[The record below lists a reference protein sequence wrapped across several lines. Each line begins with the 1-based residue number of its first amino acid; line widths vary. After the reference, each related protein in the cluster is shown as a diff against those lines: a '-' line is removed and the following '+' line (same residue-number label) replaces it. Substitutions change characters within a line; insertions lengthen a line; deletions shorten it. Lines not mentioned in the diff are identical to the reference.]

1 LKNQLLIKSGP
12 IDHEKLS
19 PFRKYSAQAV
29 SVAHKDNKS
38 GQQTSGDV
46 MSRLSMLVV
55 CLFLGTACTPT
66 VKVEAPDKPIEIN
79 MNINIKHEILIK
91 VEKQVEELLE
101 DDMF

>member
-1 LKNQLLIKSGP
+1 
-12 IDHEKLS
+12 
-19 PFRKYSAQAV
+19 
-29 SVAHKDNKS
+29 
-38 GQQTSGDV
+38 
-46 MSRLSMLVV
+46 MSRLLIMTGI
-55 CLFLGTACTPT
+55 LFFCAACNPT